1 MEQRIENLIAKPKR
15 RSRSE
20 SGAGSEE
27 KDSFLASLG
36 KRVRALRSR
45 KGITRKALSESAN
58 VSERHLANLEYGE
71 GNASIMVLYQISEAL
86 ECTLTELIG
95 DSSNDSAEC
104 LLINAML
111 ANQEEKTLYQIRMK
125 ISDMLG
131 KGQFTNGISPRIA
144 LIGLRGAGKS
154 TLGRRLADDL
164 GLPFVELSREIEK
177 VAGCSI
183 GEIQAL
189 YGVNAYRRYERRAIE
204 EVIQIYPEAVICTP
218 GGLVSDPVT
227 FNELLAHCT
236 TIWLQAD
243 PKDHMQ
249 RVVAQGD
256 MRPMQ
261 GVKEAMDDLEQIL
274 DARSEFYAK
283 ARFKLNTSAQS
294 EDKTYELLREI
305 ADDVAQ
311 MSL

>member
-1 MEQRIENLIAKPKR
+1 MIAKPKR

-20 SGAGSEE
+20 SAAGSEE
-27 KDSFLASLG
+27 KDSFLGSLG

-71 GNASIMVLYQISEAL
+71 GNASIMVLYQIAEAL

-95 DSSNDSAEC
+95 DSRSDSAEC

-204 EVIQIYPEAVICTP
+204 EVIQIYAEAVICTP

-236 TIWLQAD
+236 TIWLQAE
-243 PKDHMQ
+243 PKDHME

-283 ARFKLNTSAQS
+283 AQFKLNTSAQS
-294 EDKTYELLREI
+294 EDKTYKLLRDI
-305 ADDVAQ
+305 AEDVSQ
-311 MSL
+311 MSS

>member
-1 MEQRIENLIAKPKR
+1 MIAKPKR
-15 RSRSE
+15 RARSE
-20 SGAGSEE
+20 SATGSGE
-27 KDSFLASLG
+27 KHSFLVSLG

-45 KGITRKALSESAN
+45 KGITRKTLSTSAN

-71 GNASIMVLYQISEAL
+71 GNASILVLFKISEAL
-86 ECTLTELIG
+86 ECSLTELLG
-95 DSSNDSAEC
+95 DSTSDSAEC

-111 ANQEEKTLYQIRMK
+111 ASQDEKTLHQIRMK

-131 KGQFTNGISPRIA
+131 QGYFTNGISPRIA

-164 GLPFVELSREIEK
+164 GQPFIELSREIEK

-249 RVVAQGD
+249 RVMAQGD

-274 DARSEFYAK
+274 DARSEFYGK
-283 ARFKLNTSAQS
+283 ARFKLDTSAQS
-294 EDKTYELLREI
+294 EDETYKLLKSI
-305 ADDVAQ
+305 AKDVLQ
-311 MSL
+311 VSV